1 MSTNRIKLGK
11 NRLIEFSTED
21 EVVSRLADN
30 IVADSNVGVACIA
43 RVHSETV
50 DSEECSVVE
59 TKKKKKKERETI
71 KSLEVINRLRPHH
84 TRIYSHDNKL
94 CKVGA

>member
-1 MSTNRIKLGK
+1 MKLGK

-59 TKKKKKKERETI
+59 TKKKKKKKESETI
-71 KSLEVINRLRPHH
+71 KSLEGIYRLRPHH

-94 CKVGA
+94 CRVGG